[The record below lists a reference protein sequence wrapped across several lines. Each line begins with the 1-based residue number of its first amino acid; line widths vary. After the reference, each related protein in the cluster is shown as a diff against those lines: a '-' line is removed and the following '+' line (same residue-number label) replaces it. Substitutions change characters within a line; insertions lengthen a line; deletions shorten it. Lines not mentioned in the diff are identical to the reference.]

1 MHKNLLNKS
10 LTSITL
16 GGTIMYNHQRE
27 KMTITPNH
35 IFFETSDP
43 LTEEQIEKL
52 NFFVN
57 ELLFDGDD
65 LESIP
70 EFTTEFTQV
79 NFNNTN

>member
-1 MHKNLLNKS
+1 
-10 LTSITL
+10 
-16 GGTIMYNHQRE
+16 MYNHQRE
-27 KMTITPNH
+27 KMTITPHH

>member
-1 MHKNLLNKS
+1 
-10 LTSITL
+10 
-16 GGTIMYNHQRE
+16 MYNHQRE
-27 KMTITPNH
+27 KMTTTPNH

-43 LTEEQIEKL
+43 LTEEQIAKL